1 MDGPKRKIS
10 VTLDAEL
17 LAELEQGAGS
27 TSAQLNEAL
36 RAEIM
41 RRRQRAGWQAVLDD
55 LLESD
60 GPLDTPEDLAAM
72 ARMEEQWR
80 ELDRIAEREDREANS
95 SDRQAS

>member
-27 TSAQLNEAL
+27 TSAQLNEAM

-41 RRRQRAGWQAVLDD
+41 RRRQRDALATLLDH
-55 LLESD
+55 LEETD
-60 GPLDTPEDLAAM
+60 GPLDTAEDAAEM
-72 ARMEEQWR
+72 ARMEEIWR
-80 ELDRIAEREDREANS
+80 SLEQAAVEQEPATPDRARR
-95 SDRQAS
+95 AS